1 MAELMLDLN
10 DVALFVEIVRA
21 GSFAAAARR
30 LGLPANTISRRVQEF
45 ERRVGQRLLQRT
57 TRRMAPTSAGQALFA
72 KCAQQ
77 VESLTQS
84 TRELTEGAREPRG
97 KVRVGAPADFFN
109 WYSMDMVAE
118 FLSLHPRVTLE
129 FVLSDA
135 RADLLAEGIDIA
147 FRTGKILEPEL
158 VARRIGVGSS
168 SLVAS
173 PAYAKKRGL
182 PASPS
187 ALTTHECIGA
197 RSGPAARMIWHLDG
211 PDGESQAEVTGRFN
225 ANSVQVQLNAAL
237 AGFGIAFLPTLMT
250 RSLLESGQLL
260 QVLPGHGRHGVGVYF
275 VYLSRRELPRAV
287 KAFMDFNVAQIR
299 ERISR
304 DSQPQSRPKAKVR
317 GTYPRRSR

>member
-1 MAELMLDLN
+1 
-10 DVALFVEIVRA
+10 
-21 GSFAAAARR
+21 
-30 LGLPANTISRRVQEF
+30 
-45 ERRVGQRLLQRT
+45 
-57 TRRMAPTSAGQALFA
+57 MAPTSAGQALFA

-158 VARRIGVGSS
+158 G
-168 SLVAS
+168 
-173 PAYAKKRGL
+173 
-182 PASPS
+182 
-187 ALTTHECIGA
+187 
-197 RSGPAARMIWHLDG
+197 SGPADRVIWQLNG
-211 PDGESQAEVTGRFN
+211 PDGESQAEVTGRFH
-225 ANSVQVQLNAAL
+225 ASSVQVQLNAAL

-260 QVLPGHGRHGVGVYF
+260 QVLPGHGRHVVGVYF

-304 DSQPQSRPKAKVR
+304 DSQLQSRPKAKVR